1 MSVRLAASQP
11 GFSLIES
18 LVALVVLSVGMV
30 GIAALQVQGLGAG
43 RTAQLRTLAVNLAAD
58 MADRIRANR
67 NGLSAYTG
75 IGSGSDCDPG
85 SAGGADCTPAA
96 VAARD
101 LAEWTQEVATA
112 LPNGE
117 GAVSFDAT
125 MPPSFTIQVS
135 WDEVGTGN
143 VTHRMVVH
151 VAGS

>member
-1 MSVRLAASQP
+1 MSVRTTVSQP

-67 NGLSAYTG
+67 SGQSEYAG
-75 IGSGSDCDPG
+75 IASVSDCDPG

-96 VAARD
+96 VAAQD

-117 GAVSFDAT
+117 GAVRFDAT
-125 MPPSFTIQVS
+125 TPPSFTIRVS

-143 VTHRMVVH
+143 VTHQMVVLI
-151 VAGS
+151 AGS